1 MKMALKSYMEK
12 EIIAWILH
20 RSIFI
25 NKILL
30 SVSRNI
36 GDIQN
41 GENYCAILHKIFAT
55 IPQFEKISTK
65 YLGIYF

>member
-1 MKMALKSYMEK
+1 MD
-12 EIIAWILH
+12 IAPY

-25 NKILL
+25 NKILP

-41 GENYCAILHKIFAT
+41 GENYCTILHKIFAT